1 MREISMLN
9 RFIGRDR
16 RRFVID
22 ALKNQ
27 SIVGESSNLAE
38 AAYEYAEVIGC
49 SSGSVLIEES
59 APDNDIFFILSG
71 VVSIQVGGRE
81 VAVRSAG
88 QHLGE
93 MAAIDP
99 GQPRSASAVAM
110 GELVVARVSA
120 STFIDLADANPR
132 LWRNIARGLAD
143 RLRQR
148 NRFVSPVNP
157 RPVLFVGCSTESLF
171 LTQAIQ
177 STLESDPIVVKVW
190 TDGIFEAS
198 EFPIESLT
206 RMLNGVDF
214 AALVLSPDDKI
225 ISRGS
230 ATDAPRDNIVFELG
244 LFMGA
249 LGRSRTFL
257 ICPHGMDLKVPT
269 DIQGLTTIRYK
280 PDLQSELSSSISPI
294 GSDLR
299 SLILKAGPR

>member
-1 MREISMLN
+1 MRERAMLT
-9 RFIGRDR
+9 RFTGQDSL
-16 RRFVID
+16 RFVID
-22 ALKNQ
+22 ALKDQ
-27 SIVGESSNLAE
+27 SIIGESSNLAK
-38 AAYEYAEVIGC
+38 AIYEYAEVIGC
-49 SSGSVLIEES
+49 PSGSVLIEES

-71 VVSIQVGGRE
+71 AVSIRVGGRE

-93 MAAIDP
+93 MAVVNP
-99 GQPRSASAVAM
+99 GQPRSASAVAI
-110 GELVVARVSA
+110 GELVVARVTA
-120 STFIDLADANPR
+120 STFIDLADDNPR

-157 RPVLFVGCSTESLF
+157 HPVLFVGCSTETLSLA
-171 LTQAIQ
+171 QEIQ
-177 STLESDPIVVKVW
+177 TTLESDPIVVKVW

-198 EFPIESLT
+198 KFPIESLT
-206 RMLNGVDF
+206 RMLHRVDF
-214 AALVLSPDDKI
+214 AALVLSPDDKV

-230 ATDAPRDNIVFELG
+230 TTDAPRDNIVFELG

-257 ICPHGMDLKVPT
+257 ICPNGIDVKVPT
-269 DIQGLTTIRYK
+269 DLDGLTTIRYK
-280 PDLQSELSSSISPI
+280 LNLHSELSSSIAPV
-294 GSDLR
+294 GNHLR